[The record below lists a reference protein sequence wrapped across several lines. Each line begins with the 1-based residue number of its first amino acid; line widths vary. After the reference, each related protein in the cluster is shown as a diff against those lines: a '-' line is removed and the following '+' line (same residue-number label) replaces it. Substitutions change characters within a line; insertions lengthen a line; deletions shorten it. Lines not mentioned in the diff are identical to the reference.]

1 MFEIEDKVVYGVNGV
16 CEVTEIAVP
25 PIKGIE
31 GQYYYLQPVFDD
43 KGIIYSPVDSKKVN
57 MRAIISQSE
66 CKKLISKAKNCAK
79 DESLNEKI
87 HPAEY
92 DACIKSQDPVSLMH
106 LVRYLYNIKNERA
119 KDLRKMK
126 SADART
132 LSTAKKLL
140 YSELAV
146 ASGRDLND
154 ISEELDGYLGEK

>member
-87 HPAEY
+87 HLQSMMLVLSLKILFHL
-92 DACIKSQDPVSLMH
+92 CILLGIFTISRM
-106 LVRYLYNIKNERA
+106 RE
-119 KDLRKMK
+119 LR
-126 SADART
+126 T
-132 LSTAKKLL
+132 
-140 YSELAV
+140 
-146 ASGRDLND
+146 
-154 ISEELDGYLGEK
+154 